1 MPLRNKSGTAVCGFS
16 KRIWGFRCSVSQ
28 GTHCRHFLS
37 SLCLVCL
44 SVHCC
49 YGNVYSQSHHT
60 FSRSQTHQNN
70 VSEPHLDN
78 THPAIHTQRLTMLVH
93 AKPMS
98 NVDLHIKCISRENQR
113 NSPTHFIRRGS
124 TQFLGSSL
132 FLWTWCHTIS
142 LSSGKNNSF
151 LRPRTKCIPF
161 YCQVVKTSTIR

>member
-60 FSRSQTHQNN
+60 FSRSQIHQNN

-98 NVDLHIKCISRENQR
+98 NVDLHIKCISTRKSKEFP
-113 NSPTHFIRRGS
+113 NSFHKKRKHTVSRIFSISLDLMSYDFFIIGQK
-124 TQFLGSSL
+124 QFLSQ
-132 FLWTWCHTIS
+132 TAD
-142 LSSGKNNSF
+142 
-151 LRPRTKCIPF
+151 
-161 YCQVVKTSTIR
+161 